1 MAVFTMKNMACV
13 LIYGLH
19 FLLCQVFAVVGDHLA
34 VLDVV
39 ARASAVGAHAE
50 TEVLA
55 VLQ

>member
-1 MAVFTMKNMACV
+1 MAVFTMKNMGCV

-50 TEVLA
+50 TEVLT

>member
-1 MAVFTMKNMACV
+1 MAVFTMKNMGCV

-19 FLLCQVFAVVGDHLA
+19 SLLCQVFAVVGNHLA

-39 ARASAVGAHAE
+39 ARASTVGTYAK

-55 VLQ
+55 VL